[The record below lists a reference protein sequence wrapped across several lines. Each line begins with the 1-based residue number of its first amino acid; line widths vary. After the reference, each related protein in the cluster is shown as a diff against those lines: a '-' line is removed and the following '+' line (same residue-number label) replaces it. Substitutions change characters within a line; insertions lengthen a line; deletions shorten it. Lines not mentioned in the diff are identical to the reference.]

1 MINIIIITD
10 PTFSRVLKILI
21 VFFSHDNFFVKMFFI
36 TSLQGLLSL
45 IVLLMAKSEAN
56 WYKAE
61 FSVVGSLRPWRIW
74 CEKTTRRYFGEIFLW
89 LVDLSHLNSEI
100 LLVSAGLNF
109 LYL

>member
-45 IVLLMAKSEAN
+45 IVLSMAKPETN
-56 WYKAE
+56 CYKAE
-61 FSVVGSLRPWRIW
+61 FSVVGSLSLWGIW
-74 CEKTTRRYFGEIFLW
+74 CENTTRRYFGEIFLW
-89 LVDLSHLNSEI
+89 LVE
-100 LLVSAGLNF
+100 
-109 LYL
+109 